1 MDAKITKE
9 RLGLL
14 LSYDWIKIACICIA
28 AVAAWLLLFTST
40 ATRPT
45 RGQAFELYTYPG
57 ASLQVAP
64 DLAKWQSEGA
74 LSFDVLE
81 VRCRRSFRRGRET
94 SSSSPIPAT
103 NTATRATSPA
113 LRPRRTF

>member
-57 ASLQVAP
+57 ASLQIAP

-81 VRCRRSFRRGRET
+81 VTVNTLAEDDTLT
-94 SSSSPIPAT
+94 SSLQAPG
-103 NTATRATSPA
+103 R
-113 LRPRRTF
+113 F